1 MIKLGIAYLLS
12 DPKQIPEKLITK
24 HRLLLEP
31 TIFDADELQKL
42 IKSKNFYRLLQLGK
56 NKGEIKAFH
65 FPTENADYLNNTSV
79 KKLLYN
85 TIKKLGENNIPYL
98 VLHSNYFQNLQE
110 FDHQKLV
117 PTRKKYIQFY
127 KKLGKFASR
136 QKVTVCI
143 ENLPLIGEQGDDF
156 DSIFVFPE
164 DFKKLSMTGIKI
176 TWDLGHWAYTCDAY
190 GNFANYYSKAKKPL
204 FTDYL
209 KIKKNI
215 KHFHFS
221 SFKKRILNN
230 KMTCIEGVVPQMGD
244 YNQATLINACKKIQ
258 KQREEISMT
267 LEIREG
273 NYYKRTNLTK
283 TVKWF
288 TKKVFNVRSN

>member
-1 MIKLGIAYLLS
+1 MIKLGTTYLLS

-24 HRLLLEP
+24 YRLLLEP
-31 TIFDADELQKL
+31 TIFDADELQKI
-42 IKSKNFYRLLQLGK
+42 IKSKNFSRLLLLGK
-56 NKGEIKAFH
+56 NKGEVKTFH

-85 TIKKLGENNIPYL
+85 TIKELGENNVPYL

-127 KKLGKFASR
+127 KKLGKFASS

-143 ENLPLIGEQGDDF
+143 ENLPIIGEQGDDF

-164 DFKKLSMTGIKI
+164 DFKNLPIPGVKI

-190 GNFANYYSKAKKPL
+190 DNFSNYYSKTKKPL

-209 KIKKNI
+209 KVKKNI
-215 KHFHFS
+215 EHFHFS
-221 SFKKRILNN
+221 SFKKGIVNN
-230 KMTCIEGVVPQMGD
+230 KITCIEGVIPQMGD
-244 YNQATLINACKKIQ
+244 YNQTTLINACKKIQ

-267 LEIREG
+267 LEIRER
-273 NYYKRTNLTK
+273 NYYKRTNLRK
-283 TVKWF
+283 TVEWF